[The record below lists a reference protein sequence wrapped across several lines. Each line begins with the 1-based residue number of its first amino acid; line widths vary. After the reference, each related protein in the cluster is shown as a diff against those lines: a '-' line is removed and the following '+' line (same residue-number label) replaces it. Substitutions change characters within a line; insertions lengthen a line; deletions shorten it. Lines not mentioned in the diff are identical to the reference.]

1 MRVADIEAFVTGW
14 CDAWNAHDVDAV
26 LAHFHEDAV
35 FASPFG
41 RLVIDGSEG
50 VFRGKAAIRHYWTT
64 ALAMVPE
71 LHFEVVRYCI
81 GVDTIVIEY
90 RNQRGVV
97 VDEILIFDGD
107 CVRQGYGTY
116 PPDALPQD

>member
-1 MRVADIEAFVTGW
+1 MRGLPPT
-14 CDAWNAHDVDAV
+14 HMRSAV

-41 RLVIDGSEG
+41 RLVIDGSDG

-90 RNQRGVV
+90 RNQRGIV

-107 CVRQGYGTY
+107 RVRQGYGTY
-116 PPDALPQD
+116 PPDALPQG